1 MCTSLSMNSGGFCF
15 GRNMDIE
22 FKFNADIVIMPR
34 RYPLNFRKA
43 GEMTDHYAITGTAL
57 LAEGYPLY
65 ADAMNEKGLCMAGL
79 SFPDSRL
86 SERIDNNIGISPF
99 ELIPWVLSQCAD
111 ISEARAL
118 LQHTSLAE
126 IPFSANIPLTPLHWH
141 IADKNGSLVLES
153 TTDGVRIYDDP
164 IGVLTNSPPFPFHLT
179 NFRQYLHLSPDYP
192 DNITFGK
199 TTLSPFGRGF
209 GTIGLPG
216 DFSPASRY
224 VRAAYLKLN
233 SPEVSSENE
242 LITQTLHILR
252 NVAMPY
258 GSVKTED
265 GRYELTDYSC
275 CMSGSVYY
283 FCGYNDSSLR
293 AVDMSHEDLDGNTL
307 IVYTKGNDFS
317 PKHLN

>member
-22 FKFNADIVIMPR
+22 FKFNADIVIIPR
-34 RYPLNFRKA
+34 QYPLNFRKA
-43 GEMTDHYAITGTAL
+43 GELSTHYAITGTAMI
-57 LAEGYPLY
+57 AEGYPLY

-79 SFPDSRL
+79 SFPDSRI
-86 SERIDNNIGISPF
+86 SERIDNSIVISPF

-118 LQHTSLAE
+118 LQRTSLAA
-126 IPFSANIPLTPLHWH
+126 IPFSENIPLTPLHWH
-141 IADKNGSLVLES
+141 IADKNGALVLES
-153 TTDGVRIYDDP
+153 TADGVRIYDDP

-179 NFRQYLHLSPDYP
+179 NFRQYLHIRPDYP

-199 TTLSPFGRGF
+199 ATLSPFGRGF

-233 SPEVSSENE
+233 SPEASSENK

-252 NVAMPY
+252 NVAMPL
-258 GSVKTED
+258 GSVRTAD
-265 GRYELTDYSC
+265 GRHELTDYSC
-275 CMSGSVYY
+275 CMSGGVYY
-283 FCGYNDSSLR
+283 FCRYNDSSLR
-293 AVDMSHEDLDGNTL
+293 AVDMSHERLDGDTL
-307 IVYTKGNDFS
+307 IVYTKVSDFS
-317 PKHLN
+317 PKRLN